1 MQIQITG
8 HNFEVSEALK
18 NLVTSKLQKIEK
30 HKSNIMRIHITFE
43 VNKLVHNA
51 KATLSLPGNNINAEG
66 KSENMYKAVDVL
78 IDKIDRQLR
87 DLK

>member
-1 MQIQITG
+1 MQIQING
-8 HNFEVSEALK
+8 HNFEVTEALS
-18 NLVTSKLQKIEK
+18 NLVTNKLKKIEK
-30 HKSNIMRIHITFE
+30 HQNNIMRIHITFE
-43 VNKLVHNA
+43 VNKLVHSA

-66 KSENMYKAVDVL
+66 KSENMYKAIDLL